1 MHHDQ
6 AIDAKPFPKGPLYSA
21 FALVGAVVLG
31 VMAARLTPPPQA
43 MVADTVVQQQL
54 RFVDRNDGGI
64 NVLDASSGAVIGD
77 VAPGTN
83 GFLRSTVRGMARE
96 RIRRGVGPDV
106 AFVLAEHRDGR
117 ITFDDPVTNR
127 HVDLAAFGATNKQ
140 AFARF
145 LRQSPSTASQSS
157 TAMPASGAPQEA
169 P

>member
-31 VMAARLTPPPQA
+31 VMAARLTPPPQT

-54 RFVDRNDGGI
+54 RFVDRTDGGI
-64 NVLDASSGAVIGD
+64 NVLDAASGAVIGD

-96 RIRRGVGPDV
+96 RMRRGVGPDV

-117 ITFDDPVTNR
+117 LTFDDPVTNR

-145 LRQSPSTASQSS
+145 LTQSQFQSS